1 MLTKKLNLNNK
12 SIAFNNLSLVLLLLL
27 FAKLNVLRAA
37 DCPNSGTGWT
47 TQLLNTA
54 IDYKIHHKVVGSTTL
69 HIRLDALSPTSG
81 GNGSV
86 LDLLSKILDI

>member
-1 MLTKKLNLNNK
+1 MLTKKLNLNKK

-37 DCPNSGTGWT
+37 DCPNSGGGWT

-54 IDYKIHHKVVGSTTL
+54 IDYKIHHKVVSSTTL
-69 HIRLDALSPTSG
+69 HIPVSYTHLTLPTI
-81 GNGSV
+81 
-86 LDLLSKILDI
+86 LLV